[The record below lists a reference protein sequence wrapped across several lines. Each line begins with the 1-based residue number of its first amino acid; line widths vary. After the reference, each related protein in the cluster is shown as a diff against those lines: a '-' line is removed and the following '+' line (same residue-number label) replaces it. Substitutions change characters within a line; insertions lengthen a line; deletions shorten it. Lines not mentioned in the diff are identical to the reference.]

1 MNGVGVLTV
10 LLTIVFPFN
19 SSSFF
24 PPAWAMFAVL
34 FFLALS
40 VAGMGLAIRD
50 FFQGER
56 FVGCLGFG
64 LCGWPWALLLAP
76 YIIRMS

>member
-1 MNGVGVLTV
+1 MNGVGVLMV
-10 LLTIVFPFN
+10 LLTIVFPPN
-19 SSSFF
+19 PSSFF
-24 PPAWAMFAVL
+24 PPAWAMLAVL
-34 FFLALS
+34 LVVVLS

-64 LCGWPWALLLAP
+64 LCGWPWALILTS
-76 YIIRMS
+76 YIII